1 MSTDHALLVQLL
13 GKVKSGELVL
23 PSLPEVAIGV
33 REMARQPDCSLSEL
47 SAEISKDPALAARIV
62 SLSNSAAFGGV
73 SKSTSVIAAVTR
85 LGLHRTRDLAV
96 AAAMQQLFRTSRS
109 MTWDLMD
116 EIWRFNVEVASCAS
130 AILACQHELGNLHA
144 LSADTLLLA
153 SLIHNI
159 GALPVLEQAELKPEL
174 FAERE
179 QLRRITQLLKAPI
192 GRSVLLEWGFDQ
204 ELIEVV
210 HRWADFSFQTQEVG
224 YLDLVRLAA
233 IYSREVVLAD
243 PFPSVLEMFVSK
255 GVIPSLDLFGM
266 ETYFLTYNEI
276 KASFD
281 SGPGY
286 RRTG

>member
-23 PSLPEVAIGV
+23 PSLPEVAISV
-33 REMARQPDCSLSEL
+33 REMARHPDCALTDL
-47 SAEISKDPALAARIV
+47 AAEISKDPALAARIV

-85 LGLHRTRDLAV
+85 LGLNRTRDLAV

-130 AILACQHELGNLHA
+130 AILACQHELGNLRT

-153 SLIHNI
+153 ALIHNI
-159 GALPVLEQAELKPEL
+159 GALPVLEQAELQPEL

-192 GRSVLLEWGFDQ
+192 GRSVLMEWGFDP
-204 ELIEVV
+204 ELVEVV
-210 HRWADFSFQTQEVG
+210 HRWGDFSFQTKEVG

-233 IYSREVVLAD
+233 IYCREVVLSD
-243 PFPSVLEMFVSK
+243 PFPSVLEMFVNK

-266 ETYFLTYNEI
+266 ETYFLTYNEV
-276 KASFD
+276 KSSFD

>member
-1 MSTDHALLVQLL
+1 MSSDHALLVQLL
-13 GKVKSGELVL
+13 GKVKSGDMVL
-23 PSLPEVAIGV
+23 PSLPEVAIAV
-33 REMARQPDCSLSEL
+33 RELARQPDCALSDL
-47 SAEISKDPALAARIV
+47 ASEISKDPALAARIV

-85 LGLHRTRDLAV
+85 LGLDRTRDLAV
-96 AAAMQQLFRTSRS
+96 AAAMQQLFRSSRS

-116 EIWRFNVEVASCAS
+116 EIWRHNVEVASCAC
-130 AILACQHELGNLHA
+130 AVLACQQELGNLTG

-153 SLIHNI
+153 ALIHNI
-159 GALPVLEQAELKPEL
+159 GALPVLEEAETQPKL

-179 QLRRITQLLKAPI
+179 QLRRVTQLLKAPI
-192 GRSVLLEWGFDQ
+192 GRTVLLEWGFED
-204 ELIEVV
+204 EMVEVV
-210 HRWADFSFQTQEVG
+210 HRWNDFSFQSPEVG

-233 IYSREVVLAD
+233 IYTREVVLAD
-243 PFPSVLEMFVSK
+243 PFHSVLEMFVTK

-281 SGPGY
+281 SGPGF